1 MSHPL
6 FDLAGRKA
14 LVTGGGRGIGRTLAI
29 GLAQAGSDV
38 AIADIDL
45 SQAGEIKD
53 RIEGLGRRCALLQAD
68 VTDTASI
75 GRMVGGTVDALGG
88 LDILVNN
95 ACTTVRKTLE
105 EVTEADWDKVLDLN
119 LKSYFFVTQRA
130 GEEMKKVGGGKVV
143 NLASLM
149 AWSVFRS
156 PHGHTYGPYASSK
169 GGLVSMTRALAMDW
183 VKANIQVNAI
193 CPTFIETALTQAVK
207 EDAAL
212 YGAICQRTPMGRFGR
227 MEELVGPCIFLAS
240 AASNLVT
247 GISLLVDGGWH
258 AG

>member
-14 LVTGGGRGIGRTLAI
+14 LVTGAGRGIGRTLAV
-29 GLAQAGSDV
+29 GLAQAGADV
-38 AIADIDL
+38 ALADIDP
-45 SQAGEIKD
+45 SQAAEAKTQ
-53 RIEGLGRRCALLQAD
+53 IEGLGRRCALLQAD
-68 VTDTASI
+68 VTDLGQAE
-75 GRMVGGTVDALGG
+75 RMVAEAARALGG
-88 LDILVNN
+88 LTILVNN
-95 ACTTVRKTLE
+95 AGTNIRKRVE
-105 EVTEADWDKVLDLN
+105 EITEEDWDKVVDLN
-119 LKSYFFVTQRA
+119 LKSCFFIARRA
-130 GEEMKKVGGGKVV
+130 AEEMKKAGGGKII
-143 NLASLM
+143 NIASLM

-207 EDAAL
+207 DDAAL